1 MGQNLLLGVYLLVPA
16 LVLSTG
22 VVHLKSRLAM
32 MGKSSRN
39 IAGRAMVALFSLAAG
54 MALAAFIQVAP
65 GIDWM
70 NYLAQ
75 VGQNVVITMP

>member
-1 MGQNLLLGVYLLVPA
+1 MVQNLLFGFYLLVPA

-32 MGKSSRN
+32 MGKSSRS
-39 IAGRAMVALFSLAAG
+39 IAGRATVALLSLAAG
-54 MALAAFIQVAP
+54 MALAVFIQVAP
-65 GIDWM
+65 GIDWT

-75 VGQNVVITMP
+75 VGQYVTMTMP